1 MAKVGLDF
9 GQKLQIADKSY
20 RILNDGIDVAAV
32 LGDVSFARIEGPDV
46 IYEEVRENGIV
57 RNETTGEVRGVV
69 VALRSAEQKETV
81 FVTVTEMSEFE
92 IEDLKLNFRDSV
104 ELVDPVMSY
113 SAIDGNDVFKL
124 FASAI
129 RKKVAGQQG
138 KQEQPKKDQNQGEH
152 NKQG

>member
-32 LGDVSFARIEGPDV
+32 LGDVSFARIEGSDV
-46 IYEEVRENGIV
+46 IYEEVRENGAV

-81 FVTVTEMSEFE
+81 FVTITDMSEHE
-92 IEDLKLNFRDSV
+92 IAELKLKFRDDV
-104 ELVDPVMSY
+104 ELDNPVMSY
-113 SAIDGNDVFKL
+113 SAIDANDVYKL
-124 FASAI
+124 FASKI
-129 RKKVAGQQG
+129 RKKGAG
-138 KQEQPKKDQNQGEH
+138 KQEQPKKDQHQGDQK
-152 NKQG
+152 NKGKV